1 MTPKQME
8 DRLRAIL
15 EEKAGR
21 QFTDEQWGKKKAEM
35 FAALNGPNAEAE
47 LREKVSAELDR
58 LAVLD
63 GKISIATEKAGVRAK
78 LEDRIGQ
85 PLTDEQWEKAKFELV
100 CAVRAKLEA
109 A

>member
-1 MTPKQME
+1 MTPKYIE
-8 DRLRAIL
+8 DRLRAII

-21 QFTDEQWGKKKAEM
+21 QFTDEQWEKEKAEM

-47 LREKVSAELDR
+47 LREKISAELER

-63 GKISIATEKAGVRAK
+63 GKIRDATERAGVRAK
-78 LEDRIGQ
+78 LEDRTGQ

-100 CAVRAKLEA
+100 RLTRAKLEA